1 MDELTLLF
9 TEKSEIKIKKLS
21 NLQLM
26 LGHS

>member
-9 TEKSEIKIKKLS
+9 TEKSEIKIKKLR
-21 NLQLM
+21 NPLLI

>member
-9 TEKSEIKIKKLS
+9 TEKSEIKIEKLS
-21 NLQLM
+21 NPQLM